1 MHESLVSKLSGNS
14 VLEQKL
20 MTNFVNSVMT
30 VCTWEET
37 CSQNVDYV
45 TSKVFWSP
53 PPLSKV
59 RNVFS
64 PPLDGISYRSGL
76 TLQIDLNIR
85 SQFLSDWRHVSSS
98 FYKLMYFL
106 YVVIRNCA
114 RPTCAVEP
122 VRQQQRKTSP
132 LHIKVAIKKKCELN
146 QRI

>member
-59 RNVFS
+59 RNVFF
-64 PPLDGISYRSGL
+64 PLSMGYL
-76 TLQIDLNIR
+76 ID
-85 SQFLSDWRHVSSS
+85 Q
-98 FYKLMYFL
+98 
-106 YVVIRNCA
+106 A
-114 RPTCAVEP
+114 
-122 VRQQQRKTSP
+122 
-132 LHIKVAIKKKCELN
+132 
-146 QRI
+146 